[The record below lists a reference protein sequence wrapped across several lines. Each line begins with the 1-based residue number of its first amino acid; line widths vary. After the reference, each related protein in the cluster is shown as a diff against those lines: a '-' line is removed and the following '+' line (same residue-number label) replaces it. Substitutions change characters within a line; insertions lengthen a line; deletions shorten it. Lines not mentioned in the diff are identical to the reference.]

1 MVQRAGPSRAE
12 VTQGVNER
20 LDATLHA
27 YPGLRLEVVPA
38 QFLRTPETT
47 SGIRILR
54 GGRLPEAGDEVFE
67 VVAELWRDAGAH
79 VEDAAGLDGRLL
91 VAQDQAGYV
100 ISLVRHSGDD
110 PILTVASPPIP
121 QPFLD
126 RGLVAGLSAG
136 LGAGCLGPCVS
147 TVVPS
152 AVIPALVGAHLTY
165 WAWVPLFLLV
175 AGGSLYFPETR
186 RFGTGMVIGGVLV
199 GLPIVAMFG

>member
-12 VTQGVNER
+12 VTQGVDKR
-20 LDATLHA
+20 LETTLHA
-27 YPGLRLEVVPA
+27 YPGLRLETVPA
-38 QFLRTPETT
+38 QFLRTPPTT

-54 GGRLPEAGDEVFE
+54 GGRLPEADDEVFE
-67 VVAELWRDAGAH
+67 VVAELWRDSGAH
-79 VEDAAGLDGRLL
+79 IEDAEGLDGRLL
-91 VAQDQAGYV
+91 VAQDSAGYV
-100 ISLVRHSGDD
+100 ISLVRHADDD

-126 RGLVAGLSAG
+126 RALVAGLSAG
-136 LGAGCLGPCVS
+136 FGAGCLGPCIS

-152 AVIPALVGAHLTY
+152 SVIPALSGAHLTY

-175 AGGSLYFPETR
+175 AAGSLYFPETR
-186 RFGTGMVIGGVLV
+186 RFGTGLIIGGVLI